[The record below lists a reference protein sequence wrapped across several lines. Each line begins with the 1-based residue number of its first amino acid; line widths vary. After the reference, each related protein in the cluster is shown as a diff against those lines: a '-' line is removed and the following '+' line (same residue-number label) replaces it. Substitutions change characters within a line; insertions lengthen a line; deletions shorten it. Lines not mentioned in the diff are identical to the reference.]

1 MGRTPAASSLERA
14 VARAMAPK
22 DNLFSRLQHV
32 DQSDSPERRAARLRR
47 QQQNNAEIL
56 QTFLAY
62 KLDHATEKM
71 GLGLAI
77 GDSLT
82 LLHEPS
88 NQWDPNAV
96 KVFWKEQ
103 WIGYI
108 PKDMAALLVAEVQE
122 VGEGLDGGRRLQ
134 RHTRTAA

>member
-1 MGRTPAASSLERA
+1 
-14 VARAMAPK
+14 MAPK
-22 DNLFSRLQHV
+22 DNLFSRLQHL
-32 DQSDSPERRAARLRR
+32 DQAASAERQAARRRR
-47 QQQNNAEIL
+47 QQQSTGEIL

-108 PKDMAALLVAEVQE
+108 PKDMAALI
-122 VGEGLDGGRRLQ
+122 
-134 RHTRTAA
+134 AA